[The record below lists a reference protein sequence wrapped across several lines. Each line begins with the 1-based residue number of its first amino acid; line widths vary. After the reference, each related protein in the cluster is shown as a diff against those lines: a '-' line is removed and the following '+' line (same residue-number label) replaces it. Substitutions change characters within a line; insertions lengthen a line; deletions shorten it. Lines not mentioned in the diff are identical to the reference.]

1 LADSNAAD
9 KQSGE
14 DTAAIITKAVG
25 GVRGLVDSTLP
36 ALVFLIWWTVTKD
49 VAGASIAALG
59 VGGVIALWRLIRK
72 EPMTQVL
79 SGFFGVGIAA
89 FIAWRSGNAANY
101 FLPGLLINIGY
112 LAAFLTANLLHRP
125 LAGYLVGV
133 FFGNKYELARDWRSH
148 RAVRRGCE
156 AVGWVWVSVFASRI
170 LVQGSLYLADNVE
183 LLGMARVAMGW
194 PMFLLAMWLSYRI
207 LAPRVKG
214 QLKSSEDLR

>member
-1 LADSNAAD
+1 LAKSTPPKDSE
-9 KQSGE
+9 SE

-36 ALVFLIWWTVTKD
+36 ALVFLIWWTITKD
-49 VAGASIAALG
+49 VAGACIAALS
-59 VGGVIALWRLIRK
+59 VGGVIAIWRLIRK

-112 LAAFLTANLLHRP
+112 LVAFLTANLLRRP

-148 RAVRRGCE
+148 VSVRRGCE
-156 AVGWVWVSVFASRI
+156 AVGWVWVSVFTSRI
-170 LVQGSLYLADNVE
+170 LIQGSLYLADDVE
-183 LLGMARVAMGW
+183 LLGVARVAMGW
-194 PMFLLAMWLSYRI
+194 PLFLLAMWLSYRI
-207 LAPRVKG
+207 LAPRVRG
-214 QLKSSEDLR
+214 QIKSSEDLG